1 MLRVVEASVAA
12 VAAAAPGL
20 EEIFKGDAVLADW
33 RGRGTYYPGTVVA
46 ARGAAYDVRYADRE
60 TERASR
66 TRASGAGR
74 ARLSTREHEFRR
86 GDRAHGA
93 ADAEAREAC
102 RGALRALAELGARR
116 LAAQGH
122 ASDARRRRRRR
133 SPGRSSR
140 ASSATRPARLRPA
153 AGGRGGGLAPR
164 LCADL
169 NQRLGLVFPAAGA
182 ADAASGVLPPLAAL
196 AAAEDVA
203 AAAAAARCLR
213 IVV

>member
-1 MLRVVEASVAA
+1 MHALLRRACCGVVEASVAA
-12 VAAAAPGL
+12 VAAAAPPASKKF
-20 EEIFKGDAVLADW
+20 FKGDAVLADW

-60 TERASR
+60 TERNVTHAR
-66 TRASGAGR
+66 IRRRGD

-122 ASDARRRRRRR
+122 ASDARPTETPAFARAPGRVRRRRAPVALRR
-133 SPGRSSR
+133 GG
-140 ASSATRPARLRPA
+140 RPA
-153 AGGRGGGLAPR
+153 G
-164 LCADL
+164 
-169 NQRLGLVFPAAGA
+169 
-182 ADAASGVLPPLAAL
+182 
-196 AAAEDVA
+196 
-203 AAAAAARCLR
+203 
-213 IVV
+213 